1 MEFSLPP
8 LSRSEAN
15 HPAVTGS
22 VPAIFVN
29 SATPDPNQLH
39 SNPAFRAHLAR
50 LKSIRE
56 KVMLQTSESIIS
68 FDYRQPSAATSA
80 TQYTAPYTA
89 PAIESVITPATGPTA
104 VHAYSSSLPEKEQLE
119 VAEIFLSKLERLIS
133 ENNQHRNQSQ

>member
-1 MEFSLPP
+1 MNNMDFSLPP

-22 VPAIFVN
+22 FPAVFEN
-29 SATPDPNQLH
+29 AAPPDPNQLH

-68 FDYRQPSAATSA
+68 FDYRQSAATSA
-80 TQYTAPYTA
+80 TPDTA
-89 PAIESVITPATGPTA
+89 PAIESVITPATVPSA
-104 VHAYSSSLPEKEQLE
+104 VHAYSSSLSEREQLE

-133 ENNQHRNQSQ
+133 ENQQHRNQSQ

>member
-1 MEFSLPP
+1 MDFSLPP

-15 HPAVTGS
+15 HPAVTGP
-22 VPAIFVN
+22 VPAVFVN

-68 FDYRQPSAATSA
+68 FDYRQSSTATPTTSYA
-80 TQYTAPYTA
+80 A
-89 PAIESVITPATGPTA
+89 PAIESVITPATVPSA
-104 VHAYSSSLPEKEQLE
+104 VHAYSTALSEREQLE
-119 VAEIFLSKLERLIS
+119 VAKMFLSKLDRLIS
-133 ENNQHRNQSQ
+133 ANNQHQNQSQ